1 MSDDYTPSE
10 MMVAAMARQ
19 IEDGVLLA
27 MAIGTTLPNCAY
39 YLAKL
44 THAPSAVFIY
54 SVGGAFSQ
62 QEGPLSLAGVEELA
76 LGSPIRRASYSEFVC
91 EQLAGLR
98 FKEFARPAQ
107 VDRFGNTNNVRIE
120 TGREKPL
127 RLPGASGLPDF
138 QPYACYEGWLYVPR
152 HDRTALVE
160 RLDFCSAVGAAPPAG
175 RPVPRDRGD
184 GRGFRRMVTDLGVFD
199 FSPDGTRA
207 ASLHPGVTPEKVR
220 ESSSFAIEIAD
231 DVPTT
236 APPTTE
242 ELRLIR
248 EVIDPNGLRE
258 LELVSGRDRMP
269 VLRSLLAR
277 EQTAAAG

>member
-1 MSDDYTPSE
+1 MSEGYTPSE

-44 THAPSAVFIY
+44 THAPAAVFIY

-62 QEGPLSLAGVEELA
+62 QEGTLSLAGVEELA
-76 LGSPIRRASYSEFVC
+76 LGAPIRRASYSEFVC

-107 VDRFGNTNNVRIE
+107 VDQFGNTNNVRIE

-138 QPYACYEGWLYVPR
+138 QPYACYEGWLYLPR
-152 HDRTALVE
+152 HDRLSLVE

-175 RPVPRDRGD
+175 RPAPRDRGD
-184 GRGFRRMVTDLGVFD
+184 GRGFQRMVTDLGIFD
-199 FSPDGTRA
+199 FSPEGTTA
-207 ASLHPGVTPEKVR
+207 ASLHPGVTPALVR
-220 ESSSFAIEIAD
+220 KRTSFPIAIPAD
-231 DVPTT
+231 VITT
-236 APPTTE
+236 EPPTAE

-248 EVIDPNGLRE
+248 DVIDPNGLRE
-258 LELVSGRDRMP
+258 LELVSGGDRMP
-269 VLRSLLAR
+269 LLRSILAR